1 MNNETILKVPLS
13 KEALTELVIPT
24 DIQNKIADK
33 MILGFELKNLKELE
47 TPRGIS
53 WTADIVFR
61 GEVVGDVY
69 DDGCNIVPSYSFINK
84 DMRQLFEKWSEMYGM
99 EEFKDID
106 LIASGLYFLSEV
118 YDSE

>member
-1 MNNETILKVPLS
+1 MSIKLEVA

-24 DIQNKIADK
+24 DIQNEIADK

-53 WTADIVFR
+53 WTAKIVFR
-61 GEVVGDVY
+61 GKVVGDVF
-69 DDGCNIVPSYSFINK
+69 DDGCNMVPSYSFIN
-84 DMRQLFEKWSEMYGM
+84 REIEQLFEKWSEKYGM
-99 EEFKDID
+99 EEFKDVD